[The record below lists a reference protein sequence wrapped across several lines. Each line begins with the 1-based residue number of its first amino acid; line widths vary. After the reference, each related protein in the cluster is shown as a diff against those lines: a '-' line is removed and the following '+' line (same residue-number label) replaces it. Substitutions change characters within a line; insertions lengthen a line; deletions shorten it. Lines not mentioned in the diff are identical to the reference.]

1 MKKIRAKE
9 LAVLPELAAERHG
22 AVAVRIDRP
31 LGAWPE
37 RGLRLDY
44 VQFAELVSEAAGWL
58 RQAGVGS
65 GDRVAIIK
73 ANSPD
78 IQVFLYACLRI
89 GAVPA
94 LISASLGAESL
105 QPMLRRLDPRL
116 VVSDRA
122 TLTDSL
128 RQLSGQCT
136 TLAVDGGVEGS
147 LAPADLAGHGAP
159 VPVRPGPSAGLI
171 LHTSGT
177 TGVPKLVRHSIDS
190 FCHGAFVGWH
200 HRSLR
205 YGHLS
210 GSDTIAASLAWTH
223 VRAVFGLAYAIA
235 RGSRLVAM
243 SDLDEQRAAVLLA
256 EVRPTVFETHPNVL
270 QYWRGLPTHQQQPF
284 RNVRMFVSTAD
295 AAHPATIRTLLHA
308 SSRRRPVF
316 IQVYGMTELGPVAV
330 RVIGR
335 GAARRMK
342 NARDAGVTIPFHS
355 RTRIVDDSGRRV
367 ALGEAG
373 IVQAKT
379 SSCFQTYYGE
389 EERASEV
396 LKDGWF
402 TTADR
407 GRRTWGG
414 RLHLLDR
421 QTDHLPGIDSVVEVE
436 DVLLDRLPQLAEVV
450 LVDLGNGRPTPVIC
464 TVQNQP
470 LDIHEWRA
478 GTLDLPVLEEPLVI
492 PLESLPLTATWKVRR
507 FLLRARLLADLHG
520 RTV

>member
-1 MKKIRAKE
+1 M
-9 LAVLPELAAERHG
+9 LPELAAERHG
-22 AVAVRIDRP
+22 AVSVRIDRP
-31 LGAWPE
+31 LDAWPA

-44 VQFAELVSEAAGWL
+44 AQFVELVSEAAGWL

-65 GDRVAIIK
+65 GDRVAIVK

-78 IQVFLYACLRI
+78 IQTFLYACLRV

-105 QPMLRRLDPRL
+105 QPMLRRLDPEL

-122 TLTDSL
+122 TLTGPL
-128 RQLSGQCT
+128 RQLAGDWT
-136 TLAVDGGVEGS
+136 TLAVAGGVAGA

-159 VPVRPGPSAGLI
+159 APVRPGSGAGLI

-190 FCHGAFVGWH
+190 VRQGAFVGWH

-205 YGHLS
+205 YGPLC

-235 RGSRLVAM
+235 RGCRLVAM
-243 SDLDEQRAAVLLA
+243 SDLDEQRAAALLA
-256 EVRPTVFETHPNVL
+256 EARPTVFETHPNVL
-270 QYWRGLPTHQQQPF
+270 QYWRGLPAHPQKPF
-284 RNVRMFVSTAD
+284 RDVRMFVSTAD
-295 AAHPATIRTLLHA
+295 AAHPATIRTLLRA

-335 GAARRMK
+335 RAARRMK
-342 NARDAGVTIPFHS
+342 NARNAGLTIPFHS

-367 ALGEAG
+367 APGRAG

-379 SSCFQTYYGE
+379 SSCFQTYFGGE
-389 EERASEV
+389 ELASRV
-396 LKDGWF
+396 LKGGWL

-407 GRRTWGG
+407 GRRTIGG
-414 RLHLLDR
+414 RLQLLDR
-421 QTDHLPGIDSVVEVE
+421 QTDHLPGIDSAVGME
-436 DVLLDRLPQLAEVV
+436 DVLLDRLPQLTEVV
-450 LVDLGNGRPTPVIC
+450 LVDLGKGRPTPVVC
-464 TVQNQP
+464 TVRNQP
-470 LDIHEWRA
+470 LDMDQWRA
-478 GTLDLPVLEEPLVI
+478 GILGLPALAEPLVI

-507 FLLRARLLADLHG
+507 FLLRAWLLA
-520 RTV
+520 

>member
-1 MKKIRAKE
+1 VKKIRSKE

-22 AVAVRIDRP
+22 AVTVRIDRP
-31 LGAWPE
+31 LGAWPG

-65 GDRVAIIK
+65 GDRVAIVK

-78 IQVFLYACLRI
+78 IQIFLYACLRI
-89 GAVPA
+89 GGVPA

-105 QPMLRRLDPRL
+105 QPMLQRLDPRL

-122 TLTDSL
+122 TLTGPL
-128 RQLSGQCT
+128 RRLSGGWT
-136 TLAVDGGVEGS
+136 TIATDGEVAGALS
-147 LAPADLAGHGAP
+147 PADLAGHGAP
-159 VPVRPGPSAGLI
+159 APVRPGSGAGLI

-190 FCHGAFVGWH
+190 LRRGAFVGWH

-205 YGHLS
+205 YAALR
-210 GSDTIAASLAWTH
+210 GSDTIAASLSWTH

-235 RGSRLVAM
+235 RGCRLVAM
-243 SDLDEQRAAVLLA
+243 SDLDEQRAAALLA

-270 QYWRGLPTHQQQPF
+270 QYWRGLPAHPQEPF
-284 RNVRMFVSTAD
+284 REVRMFVSTAD
-295 AAHPATIRTLLHA
+295 AAHPATIRTLLRA

-316 IQVYGMTELGPVAV
+316 IQVYGMTEVGPVAV

-342 NARDAGVTIPFHS
+342 NARNAGVTIPFHS
-355 RTRIVDDSGRRV
+355 RTRIVDDSGRRLPPGV
-367 ALGEAG
+367 AG

-379 SSCFQTYYGE
+379 SSCFQAYFGE
-389 EERASEV
+389 EERTSQV
-396 LKDGWF
+396 LKDSWF
-402 TTADR
+402 ATADR
-407 GRRTWGG
+407 GRRTWSG

-421 QTDHLPGIDSVVEVE
+421 QTDHLPGIDSVVGVE

-450 LVDLGNGRPTPVIC
+450 VVDLGKGKPTPVIC

-470 LDIHEWRA
+470 LDLHEWRA
-478 GTLDLPVLEEPLVI
+478 GTLDLPVLAEPLVI

-507 FLLRARLLADLHG
+507 FLLRARLLA
-520 RTV
+520 